1 MVSLLIPPSCTV
13 SLVAVMLL
21 LVLVLVVVV
30 VVIVLVVVL
39 PSVMVRVL
47 HNVLQLGVIGMA
59 RMLEKAP

>member
-1 MVSLLIPPSCTV
+1 MGVEVVALLVFPACTV

-21 LVLVLVVVV
+21 LVLVVVV

-47 HNVLQLGVIGMA
+47 HNVLQL
-59 RMLEKAP
+59 

>member
-1 MVSLLIPPSCTV
+1 MGVEVVSLLILPACTV

-21 LVLVLVVVV
+21 LVLVLVVVVVV

-59 RMLEKAP
+59 